1 MAVMECYLLRASYAC
16 YLRRASCACY
26 LLRASSACYLLRVSC
41 TLLVAPATYSVLVAP
56 CLLRSGLVATRI
68 RLCPVLRRHI
78 SANRFRVL
86 AKFSWSHCS
95 YPESLMRTEHTRL
108 SLLFQ
113 MPWICELRLLWQIPR
128 KLACRCLNQGSSLL
142 NSPHLHSSERDQS
155 VQSFLKCHH
164 FGQPEVFTN

>member
-1 MAVMECYLLRASYAC
+1 MPTVSQVTSRALSCWCRVVMQWTVE
-16 YLRRASCACY
+16 RRASMHNGSY
-26 LLRASSACYLLRVSC
+26 GVLLTPCQLRVLLTPCQLRVLLTPCQLRVLLTPCQLHLASCACYLLRVSC

-113 MPWICELRLLWQIPR
+113 MP
-128 KLACRCLNQGSSLL
+128 
-142 NSPHLHSSERDQS
+142 
-155 VQSFLKCHH
+155 
-164 FGQPEVFTN
+164 